1 MKAVQ
6 ITYNRLNE
14 NVSLLQMVKDVKFE
28 FGIGLKEAKDY
39 IDNIREEATRPNKAP
54 IILGEGSEKHRILM
68 YMDKMGYLTLNV
80 GDKVKVVNVKS
91 LPKRQV
97 AKMDKEH
104 AKALAWATS
113 LHPKKIAMI
122 NLLIKDGYGI

>member
-6 ITYNRLNE
+6 ITYGKINDG
-14 NVSLLQMVKDVKFE
+14 VGLLQIVKDVKFE
-28 FGIGLKEAKDY
+28 FGLGLKDAKDY
-39 IDNIREEATRPNKAP
+39 IDEIRNEVTKGP
-54 IILGEGSEKHRILM
+54 IILGEGSEKYKILM
-68 YMDKMGYLTLNV
+68 YLNKVGYSSLNV
-80 GDKVKVVNVKS
+80 GDKVKVINVKS

>member
-14 NVSLLQMVKDVKFE
+14 SVSLLQMIKDVKFE

-39 IDNIREEATRPNKAP
+39 VDNIREEATRPNKGP

-68 YMDKMGYLTLNV
+68 YLNKMNYVSLSV